1 MRVAVIDKALC
12 RPSKCNQECV
22 RFCPINRSGAKCVW
36 IDEAENKARIAEEL
50 CVGCGICVKK
60 CPYQAITIVNLPEKL
75 QRNLVH
81 RYGANGFELFR
92 LPVPKE
98 GKALGILGS
107 NGVGKSTS
115 LKILGGVLKPNL
127 GMIDEPP
134 DWDDIID
141 FFKGSELQTYFQKL
155 SNGQLRVA
163 YKPQA
168 VDVLSKVTLTVG
180 EALKKVD
187 EKGTAREVAE
197 KLGLLHL
204 WDRPVKA
211 LSGGEMQKVAIA
223 ATIVKDAQ
231 VYLIDEPAS
240 YLDVR
245 ERLRVSGVIRELAR
259 PGTYLIV
266 VEHDLAVLDYISDL
280 VAIIYGEPGVY
291 GIVGTVKGV
300 RAGINTYIDGYLRE
314 ENIRF
319 RDYRLEFYE
328 KPPESSY
335 LPETVLLKWSQ
346 LSKALGDFK
355 LEVEEGEI
363 HRGEVVGILGPN
375 GIGKTT
381 FVRMLA
387 GELEPDNGWIQR
399 IGTLTLSYKPQ
410 FLGEVKAY
418 GTVREFL
425 REQGVD
431 TSSSLV
437 QSELIKPLRVHSL
450 FDSYVEEL
458 SGGELQRVMIVA
470 ALGKE
475 ADLYLLDEPM
485 AYLDV
490 EQRYAVARVV
500 KRLTAEK
507 GVATFVVEHDVVA
520 IDFLANTIMVFEGEP
535 GRHGTATRPM
545 NMRDGMNLFLRNVGI
560 TFRRD
565 PDTKRPRIN
574 KPGSWL
580 DRYQKEV
587 LKEYYYVV
595 MEEKESSQE

>member
-1 MRVAVIDKALC
+1 MRIAVIDKALC
-12 RPSKCNQECV
+12 RPSKCNRECV
-22 RFCPINRSGAKCVW
+22 RFCPINRSGSKCVW
-36 IDEAENKARIAEEL
+36 IDEGENKARIAEEL

-60 CPYQAITIVNLPEKL
+60 CPYAAISIVNLPEKL
-75 QRNLVH
+75 RKNLVH

-107 NGVGKSTS
+107 NGVGKTTS

-127 GMIDEPP
+127 GMINEPP
-134 DWDDIID
+134 EWDEIVE

-155 SNGQLRVA
+155 SNGELRVA

-168 VDVLSKVTLTVG
+168 IDALTKVTMTVG
-180 EALKKVD
+180 EALRKVD
-187 EKGTAREVAE
+187 EKGAAKEVAE
-197 KLGLLHL
+197 RLGLAHL
-204 WDRPVKA
+204 WSRPVKA
-211 LSGGEMQKVAIA
+211 LSGGELQKLAIA
-223 ATIVKDAQ
+223 ATVVKDARS
-231 VYLIDEPAS
+231 YLIDEPAS

-245 ERLRVSGVIRELAR
+245 ERLRVAGIIRELAK
-259 PGTYLIV
+259 PGTYLMV

-291 GIVGTVKGV
+291 GVVGTVKGV
-300 RAGINTYIDGYLRE
+300 RSGINTYIEGYLKE

-319 RDYRLEFYE
+319 REYKLEFYE
-328 KPPESSY
+328 KPPEMSY
-335 LPETVLLKWSQ
+335 TPETALLRWSN
-346 LSKALGDFK
+346 LSKTLGDFK
-355 LEVEEGEI
+355 LEVHGGEI
-363 HRGEVVGILGPN
+363 HRGEVIGILGPN

-381 FVRMLA
+381 FVKILA
-387 GELEPDNGWIQR
+387 GILEPDSGWIQR
-399 IGTLTLSYKPQ
+399 IGAPTLSYKPQ

-425 REQGVD
+425 RDAGVD
-431 TSSSLV
+431 TSSSFI

-450 FDSYVEEL
+450 LDNYVEEL
-458 SGGELQRVMIVA
+458 SGGELQRVMIIA
-470 ALGKE
+470 ALGRE

-500 KRLTAEK
+500 KRLTAER
-507 GVATFVVEHDVVA
+507 GVSTFVVEHDVVA
-520 IDFLANTIMVFEGEP
+520 IDFLSNTIMVFEGEP
-535 GRHGTATRPM
+535 GRHGIAHRPM
-545 NMRDGMNLFLRNVGI
+545 NMRDGMNSFLRNVGV

-565 PDTKRPRIN
+565 PETKRPRIN

-595 MEEKESSQE
+595 LEEKEAGRE

>member
-1 MRVAVIDKALC
+1 
-12 RPSKCNQECV
+12 
-22 RFCPINRSGAKCVW
+22 
-36 IDEAENKARIAEEL
+36 
-50 CVGCGICVKK
+50 
-60 CPYQAITIVNLPEKL
+60 
-75 QRNLVH
+75 
-81 RYGANGFELFR
+81 
-92 LPVPKE
+92 
-98 GKALGILGS
+98 
-107 NGVGKSTS
+107 
-115 LKILGGVLKPNL
+115 
-127 GMIDEPP
+127 
-134 DWDDIID
+134 
-141 FFKGSELQTYFQKL
+141 
-155 SNGQLRVA
+155 
-163 YKPQA
+163 
-168 VDVLSKVTLTVG
+168 
-180 EALKKVD
+180 
-187 EKGTAREVAE
+187 
-197 KLGLLHL
+197 
-204 WDRPVKA
+204 
-211 LSGGEMQKVAIA
+211 
-223 ATIVKDAQ
+223 
-231 VYLIDEPAS
+231 
-240 YLDVR
+240 
-245 ERLRVSGVIRELAR
+245 
-259 PGTYLIV
+259 
-266 VEHDLAVLDYISDL
+266 
-280 VAIIYGEPGVY
+280 
-291 GIVGTVKGV
+291 
-300 RAGINTYIDGYLRE
+300 AGINTYIDGYLRE

-328 KPPESSY
+328 KPPEASY
-335 LPETVLLKWSQ
+335 LPETVLLRWSQ
-346 LSKALGDFK
+346 LSKTLGDFK

-437 QSELIKPLRVHSL
+437 QSELIKPLRVQSL
-450 FDSYVEEL
+450 FDSYVKEL